1 MWNGCSFSTQKCFKT
16 FVFVFFFIIHCELYY
31 TNEGFQEVVDNGSK
45 VVGDVKY
52 LVLFFGVLD
61 SGFEDFLLSIR
72 GLLYSS
78 VWCCG
83 YNGVMTFYKCENK
96 WKKLQM
102 ML

>member
-52 LVLFFGVLD
+52 LVLFVVFLIMALKI
-61 SGFEDFLLSIR
+61 SCWALEDFYIQVCDDIL
-72 GLLYSS
+72 
-78 VWCCG
+78 
-83 YNGVMTFYKCENK
+83 
-96 WKKLQM
+96 
-102 ML
+102 